1 MALVFKTAKDAPQTV
16 EISGVGVLGAE
27 GKGGRPVSE
36 AALVMAE
43 LQKRD
48 DQGRLVLDED
58 ENPVPLSGKALEA
71 AAKKY
76 ADANGLEVVNVAED
90 KLAAL
95 AEESGAAPTRDQTAA
110 EAAAKAYQDIYA
122 GLVPENTP
130 EQMTGEEQSPQA
142 AQPSDAEAG
151 KKEEEK

>member
-58 ENPVPLSGKALEA
+58 E
-71 AAKKY
+71 
-76 ADANGLEVVNVAED
+76 
-90 KLAAL
+90 LAAL